1 MTNFERIRNYYK
13 NFDEKN
19 RLKNDA
25 SGRLEF
31 LMTMSVLEK
40 HLPSPGGTSNG
51 ASAVNVLDIGGGAG
65 AYAFPLAERGYKVTL
80 ADLSEELISQAEAQ
94 KAEEN
99 ARNIVSCDVANAM
112 NLSRYADNQFD
123 VVLLLG
129 PLYHLLEES
138 ERKLCVSEIR
148 RVLKPRGKVFASF
161 IPYLSGSIG
170 IVERYWFHPE
180 QVGIDNLTEVFK
192 SGKFNNLANQGFQEG
207 YYPKSA
213 EIEHLFAD
221 NGFEKELLRSVRGF
235 GYQKEEQ
242 LFKIADAQIFDKII
256 ELIDSTAED
265 KAIVETCGHAIYV
278 GHKTC

>member
-40 HLPSPGGTSNG
+40 HLPSAGSTSNG
-51 ASAVNVLDIGGGAG
+51 AGAVNVLDIGGGAG
-65 AYAFPLAERGYKVTL
+65 AYAFPLAERGFKVTL

-99 ARNIVSCDVANAM
+99 ARNIVSCDVANAT

-148 RVLKPRGKVFASF
+148 RVLKPHGKVFASF

>member
-40 HLPSPGGTSNG
+40 HLPSAGGTNNG
-51 ASAVNVLDIGGGAG
+51 AGAVTVLDIGGGAG

-80 ADLSEELISQAEAQ
+80 ADLSEELISQAKAQ
-94 KAEEN
+94 KAAEN
-99 ARNIVSCDVANAM
+99 ARNIVSCDIANAT
-112 NLSRYADNQFD
+112 NLSIYKDNQFD

-148 RVLKPRGKVFASF
+148 RVLKPHGKIFASF

-192 SGKFNNLANQGFQEG
+192 SGKFNNLTNQGFQEG

-213 EIEHLFAD
+213 EIERLFAD
-221 NGFEKELLRSVRGF
+221 NGFEKDLLRSVRGF

-265 KAIVETCGHAIYV
+265 KAIIETCGHAIYA
-278 GHKTC
+278 GHKS

>member
-65 AYAFPLAERGYKVTL
+65 AYAFPLAERGFKVTL
-80 ADLSEELISQAEAQ
+80 ADLSEELISQAKAQ

-99 ARNIVSCDVANAM
+99 VRNIVSCDVTNAT

-129 PLYHLLEES
+129 PLYHLIEES

-148 RVLKPRGKVFASF
+148 RVLKPHGKVFASF

>member
-13 NFDEKN
+13 NFDENN

-40 HLPSPGGTSNG
+40 HLPSAGGTNNG
-51 ASAVNVLDIGGGAG
+51 AGAVTVLDIGGGAG

-80 ADLSEELISQAEAQ
+80 ADLSEELISQAKAQ
-94 KAEEN
+94 KAAEN
-99 ARNIVSCDVANAM
+99 ARNIVSCDIANAT
-112 NLSRYADNQFD
+112 NLSIYKDNQFD

-148 RVLKPRGKVFASF
+148 RVLKPHGKIFASF

-180 QVGIDNLTEVFK
+180 QVGIDNLTEVFQ
-192 SGKFNNLANQGFQEG
+192 SGKFNNLTNQGFQEG

-213 EIEHLFAD
+213 EIERLFAD
-221 NGFEKELLRSVRGF
+221 NGFEKDLLRSVRGF

-265 KAIVETCGHAIYV
+265 KAIIETCGHAIYA
-278 GHKTC
+278 GHKS

>member
-65 AYAFPLAERGYKVTL
+65 AYTFPLAGRGYKVTL
-80 ADLSEELISQAEAQ
+80 ADLSEELISQAKAQ

-99 ARNIVSCDVANAM
+99 ARNIVSCDVANAT

-148 RVLKPRGKVFASF
+148 RVLKPHGKVFASF

-213 EIEHLFAD
+213 EIERLFAD

-265 KAIVETCGHAIYV
+265 KAIVETCGHVIYV
-278 GHKTC
+278 GHKTY

>member
-31 LMTMSVLEK
+31 PMTMSVLEK

-51 ASAVNVLDIGGGAG
+51 SSAVNVLDIGGGAG

-80 ADLSEELISQAEAQ
+80 ADLSEELISQAKAQ

-99 ARNIVSCDVANAM
+99 ARNIVSCDVANAT
-112 NLSRYADNQFD
+112 NLNRYADNQFD

-148 RVLKPRGKVFASF
+148 RVLKPRGKIFASF

-213 EIEHLFAD
+213 EIERLFAD

-256 ELIDSTAED
+256 ELIDSTAEN

>member
-1 MTNFERIRNYYK
+1 M
-13 NFDEKN
+13 
-19 RLKNDA
+19 
-25 SGRLEF
+25 
-31 LMTMSVLEK
+31 
-40 HLPSPGGTSNG
+40 
-51 ASAVNVLDIGGGAG
+51 
-65 AYAFPLAERGYKVTL
+65 
-80 ADLSEELISQAEAQ
+80 
-94 KAEEN
+94 
-99 ARNIVSCDVANAM
+99 
-112 NLSRYADNQFD
+112 
-123 VVLLLG
+123 VLLLG

-148 RVLKPRGKVFASF
+148 RVLKPCGKIFASF

-213 EIEHLFAD
+213 EIERLFAD

-278 GHKTC
+278 GHKTY

>member
-25 SGRLEF
+25 SGRREF

-51 ASAVNVLDIGGGAG
+51 ADAVNILDIGGGAG
-65 AYAFPLAERGYKVTL
+65 AYAFPLAERSYKVTL
-80 ADLSEELISQAEAQ
+80 ADLSEELISQAKAQ

-99 ARNIVSCDVANAM
+99 ARNIVSCDVANAT

-180 QVGIDNLTEVFK
+180 QV
-192 SGKFNNLANQGFQEG
+192 Q
-207 YYPKSA
+207 
-213 EIEHLFAD
+213 
-221 NGFEKELLRSVRGF
+221 
-235 GYQKEEQ
+235 
-242 LFKIADAQIFDKII
+242 
-256 ELIDSTAED
+256 
-265 KAIVETCGHAIYV
+265 
-278 GHKTC
+278 

>member
-40 HLPSPGGTSNG
+40 HLPPAGSTSNG
-51 ASAVNVLDIGGGAG
+51 AGAVTVLDIGGGAG

-80 ADLSEELISQAEAQ
+80 ADLSEELISQAKAQ
-94 KAEEN
+94 KSAEN
-99 ARNIVSCDVANAM
+99 ARNIVSCDVANAT
-112 NLSRYADNQFD
+112 NLSIYKDNQFD

-148 RVLKPRGKVFASF
+148 RVLKPHGKIFASF

-192 SGKFNNLANQGFQEG
+192 SGKFNNLTNQGFQEG

-213 EIEHLFAD
+213 EIERLFAD
-221 NGFEKELLRSVRGF
+221 NGFEKDLLRSVRGF

-265 KAIVETCGHAIYV
+265 KAIIETCGHAIYA
-278 GHKTC
+278 GHKS

>member
-19 RLKNDA
+19 RLKNNA

-40 HLPSPGGTSNG
+40 HLPSPGGTS
-51 ASAVNVLDIGGGAG
+51 
-65 AYAFPLAERGYKVTL
+65 
-80 ADLSEELISQAEAQ
+80 
-94 KAEEN
+94 
-99 ARNIVSCDVANAM
+99 
-112 NLSRYADNQFD
+112 
-123 VVLLLG
+123 
-129 PLYHLLEES
+129 
-138 ERKLCVSEIR
+138 
-148 RVLKPRGKVFASF
+148 
-161 IPYLSGSIG
+161 
-170 IVERYWFHPE
+170 
-180 QVGIDNLTEVFK
+180 
-192 SGKFNNLANQGFQEG
+192 
-207 YYPKSA
+207 A
-213 EIEHLFAD
+213 EIERLFAD

-278 GHKTC
+278 GHKTY

>member
-40 HLPSPGGTSNG
+40 HLPSAGGTNNG
-51 ASAVNVLDIGGGAG
+51 AGAVTVLDIGGGAG

-80 ADLSEELISQAEAQ
+80 ADLSEELISQAKAQ
-94 KAEEN
+94 KAAEN
-99 ARNIVSCDVANAM
+99 ARNIVSCDIANAT
-112 NLSRYADNQFD
+112 NLSIYKDNQFD

-148 RVLKPRGKVFASF
+148 RVLKPHGKIFASF

-192 SGKFNNLANQGFQEG
+192 SGKFNNLINQGFQEG

-213 EIEHLFAD
+213 EIERLFAD
-221 NGFEKELLRSVRGF
+221 NGFEKDLLRSVRGF

-278 GHKTC
+278 GHKS